1 MRKFQQLLE
10 EAEIRDY
17 TQDGILD
24 VYVKDYSLPL
34 EGTMIVNAAS
44 NQRVATA
51 NRIAEALNNVGFN
64 ITVKP
69 MEDAE
74 YQQALQYQN
83 FELYYGEIR
92 MSPNFDMGSFFRE
105 LGSANYGG
113 LASGTGVSLCAAML
127 ENSGNAY
134 DLHKWVMDKGMICP
148 VLFKSYA
155 VYTTRGAA
163 RNLSPAVDWVIH
175 GQEVTQ

>member
-1 MRKFQQLLE
+1 MYSSAVMVRKKFSCF
-10 EAEIRDY
+10 
-17 TQDGILD
+17 G
-24 VYVKDYSLPL
+24 
-34 EGTMIVNAAS
+34 GAA
-44 NQRVATA
+44 
-51 NRIAEALNNVGFN
+51 F
-64 ITVKP
+64 
-69 MEDAE
+69 D
-74 YQQALQYQN
+74 
-83 FELYYGEIR
+83 GEILC
-92 MSPNFDMGSFFRE
+92 PFFRE
-105 LGSANYGG
+105 GGSLSYGG
-113 LASGTGVSLCAAML
+113 LSSGTMVALCAAML